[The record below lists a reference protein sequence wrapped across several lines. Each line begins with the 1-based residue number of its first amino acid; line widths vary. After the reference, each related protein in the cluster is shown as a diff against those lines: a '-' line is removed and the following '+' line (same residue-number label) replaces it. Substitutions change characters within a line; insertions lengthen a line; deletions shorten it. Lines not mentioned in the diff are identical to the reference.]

1 MPFSHAWPDNTARS
15 LLPWIFLGATAGC
28 GAQTRDVTG
37 EIAVSSDLTERGF
50 QTPIKR
56 PIVQGLLTLYDA
68 TGWSAGA
75 VLGMQTNGRRYGRAI
90 VRLAYDGVLSNDWQY
105 QAVTQYYA
113 YPDNPTAQLLDRLE
127 TALSFSYR
135 DLITAGAS
143 VFRYPHT
150 RDAARPM
157 RWAVDLG
164 GRLPIDEQFSLTG
177 TIGLAEVRPQDR
189 YAYGS
194 VGAAWRQGPWRATL
208 SYLATDDRARS
219 VYPGNTAGH
228 WSFMWARSF

>member
-1 MPFSHAWPDNTARS
+1 MTSCSNWINSPARN
-15 LLPWIFLGATAGC
+15 LLPLILLGATASC
-28 GAQTRDVTG
+28 VAQTRDVTG

-50 QTPIKR
+50 QTPIRR
-56 PIVQGLLTLYDA
+56 PIVQGLVTLYDA

-127 TALSFSYR
+127 TGLSFSYR
-135 DLITAGAS
+135 DLIVAGAS

-150 RDAARPM
+150 IDRARPM
-157 RWAVDLG
+157 RWALDMG
-164 GRLPIDEQFSLTG
+164 GRLPLDDQFSLTS
-177 TIGLAEVRPQDR
+177 TIGLAQVRPQGR

-194 VGAAWRQGPWRATL
+194 VGLAWRQGPWRATL
-208 SYLATDDRARS
+208 SYLTADSRANS
-219 VYPGNTAGH
+219 VYPGNVAGN